1 MGASPPR
8 LSPPSTNK
16 QRSHDFPSGLGQDRP
31 GPPADS
37 EDTMNQDQENAH
49 ADLAFMRELVS
60 DTAPPGQTTGKTLF
74 AAGLIYGVQTL
85 LQWAEFSGR
94 LEITGIWMLA
104 VILGPTLVFL
114 GVLVVIL
121 RGAGKSGRK
130 TMAGRALDYAFSAIG
145 ATNLCLLAIFW
156 ITAVKLDSPYAWF
169 SYGAAIFAVQG
180 MVWFIAFRIRQR
192 LWLGAVSAGWFGTA
206 VLLALT
212 AGTPE
217 FVLVAS
223 FGMFA
228 LMALPGWIMMRSGRD
243 AES

>member
-1 MGASPPR
+1 
-8 LSPPSTNK
+8 
-16 QRSHDFPSGLGQDRP
+16 
-31 GPPADS
+31 
-37 EDTMNQDQENAH
+37 MNQDIENAR

-60 DTAPPGQTTGKTLF
+60 DTQAPGQATGQTLF
-74 AAGLIYGVQTL
+74 AAGLVYGVQTL

-94 LEITGIWMLA
+94 LEITGLWMLA
-104 VILGPTLVFL
+104 LIAGPTLVFL
-114 GVLVVIL
+114 VIL
-121 RGAGKSGRK
+121 AWILRRTRKSGPK
-130 TMAGRALDYAFSAIG
+130 SMAGRALDSAFSAIG
-145 ATNLCLLAIFW
+145 VTNLCLLIIFW
-156 ITAVKLDSPYAWF
+156 ITAVKYESGYPWF

-192 LWLGAVSAGWFGTA
+192 VWLGAVSAGWFATA

-228 LMALPGWIMMRSGRD
+228 LLALPGWIMMRSDREAG
-243 AES
+243 S

>member
-1 MGASPPR
+1 M
-8 LSPPSTNK
+8 T
-16 QRSHDFPSGLGQDRP
+16 QDI
-31 GPPADS
+31 D
-37 EDTMNQDQENAH
+37 NAR

-60 DTAPPGQTTGKTLF
+60 DTAPPGQATGQSLF

-104 VILGPTLVFL
+104 VITGPTLVFL
-114 GVLVVIL
+114 VVLTLIL
-121 RGAGKSGRK
+121 RSRPRSTPK

-145 ATNLCLLAIFW
+145 ITNLCLLTIFW
-156 ITAVKLDSPYAWF
+156 ITAVKLDSPYPWF

-192 LWLGAVSAGWFGTA
+192 LWLGAVSAGWFLTA

-212 AGTPE
+212 AGTSE

-223 FGMFA
+223 LGMFA
-228 LMALPGWIMMRSGRD
+228 LLALPGWVMMRGDSDASASGSR
-243 AES
+243 AGA

>member
-1 MGASPPR
+1 M
-8 LSPPSTNK
+8 T
-16 QRSHDFPSGLGQDRP
+16 
-31 GPPADS
+31 
-37 EDTMNQDQENAH
+37 QDQENAH

-60 DTAPPGQTTGKTLF
+60 DTKPPGQTTGRTLF
-74 AAGLIYGVQTL
+74 AAGLIYGFQTL

-94 LEITGIWMLA
+94 VEITGLWMLA
-104 VILGPTLVFL
+104 VIIAPTLVFL
-114 GVLVVIL
+114 GVLVLIL
-121 RGAGKSGRK
+121 RGTRNSGPK

-145 ATNLCLLAIFW
+145 LTNLCLLAIFW
-156 ITAVKLDSPYAWF
+156 ITAVKLDSPSAWF

-180 MVWFIAFRIRQR
+180 TVWFIAFRIRQK
-192 LWLGAVSAGWFGTA
+192 LWLGAVAAGWFITA

-223 FGMFA
+223 LGLFA
-228 LMALPGWIMMRSGRD
+228 LMALPGWIMMRSDRD